1 MASDVIMPQMG
12 FDMTEGMVVRWLK
25 REGDVVTR
33 GESIAEIETD
43 KATVELEAYES
54 GVMARILVPEGVVVP
69 VGETIGLIAEPGEQV
84 TDLPIPSQTAPPVA
98 TTLVD
103 SAPTLPLPR
112 RRLLTPAPAEQP
124 AVVVVDAPAVL
135 NHTMRDARYARRA
148 AHRRA
153 GGHFRS

>member
-54 GVMARILVPEGVVVP
+54 GVMARILVSEGVVVP
-69 VGETIGLIAEPGEQV
+69 VGETIGLIAEPASKCR
-84 TDLPIPSQTAPPVA
+84 TFRLPLKRLRLLLRRLRKV
-98 TTLVD
+98 LL
-103 SAPTLPLPR
+103 LPLPLR
-112 RRLLTPAPAEQP
+112 RQRLL
-124 AVVVVDAPAVL
+124 
-135 NHTMRDARYARRA
+135 
-148 AHRRA
+148 
-153 GGHFRS
+153 